1 MPETPKQL
9 RTLRKDFS
17 RGGFFAEAHSSYR
30 LLFQFL
36 RLSPSYELA
45 RRYRLTGGKLAK
57 EDQQR
62 LPKDFKQVLAVY
74 DDLGDV
80 QRTFWRPWWL
90 DRGIRCFGSPGDM
103 PETRLLFKA
112 KNGDAVTD
120 DKLYWL
126 NHYFKTQWKEENQPD
141 VMVLSVPL
149 NLTRQR
155 ALKEVKRLFD
165 QHIVAKLVPAKPK
178 YDLVTKDMHRQNI
191 IDAMTVLMIRAAR
204 PDHKLWQVGVEAKI
218 SKTYSAMFDVKTT
231 KRTPMNS
238 DELRTLEMMTSRKYR
253 LGKWLAEN
261 AARGLFPCQT
271 EPAHA
276 VAFDPKEFHEIIT
289 ETVKWERREK
299 ARMQAEAE
307 KIKRRQASVSQ

>member
-1 MPETPKQL
+1 MAETPKQL
-9 RTLRKDFS
+9 RTLRQDFS
-17 RGGFFAEAHSSYR
+17 RGGYFAEAHSYYR

-45 RRYRLTGGKLAK
+45 RRYRMTAGKLSK
-57 EDQQR
+57 EDRQR
-62 LPKDFKQVLAVY
+62 LPKDFDRVLEVF

-80 QRTFWRPWWL
+80 QQTFWRPWWL
-90 DRGIRCFGSPGDM
+90 ERGIRCFGSPGDM

-112 KNGDAVTD
+112 KIGDAFTD

-126 NHYFKTQWKEENQPD
+126 NHYFKTQWKEENQPE

-165 QHIVAKLVPAKPK
+165 QHIVPKLVPAKPK
-178 YDLVTKDMHRQNI
+178 YDLVTKDMHKQNI

-204 PDHKLWQVGVEAKI
+204 PSYKLWQVGVEAKI
-218 SKTYSAMFDVKTT
+218 SKTYSAKFDVKTT
-231 KRTPMNS
+231 KRTVTNS
-238 DELRTLEMMTSRKYR
+238 EDLRTLEMMTSRKYR

-261 AARGLFPCQT
+261 AARGLFPLQT

-276 VAFDPKEFHEIIT
+276 VAFNPNEFNQIIS
-289 ETVKWERREK
+289 ETVRWEKREK
-299 ARMQAEAE
+299 TKMLAEADAT
-307 KIKRRQASVSQ
+307 KKRTNR